1 MWILHLLPESYIL
14 FITYCLMG
22 AGLLGMLIS
31 WFIFFIPF
39 LNIHRTWIQLLSIA
53 LLSAG
58 IYWYGGYGN
67 ELSWRE
73 RVAEMEAKV
82 KAAEE
87 KSREANAQIET
98 RVVEKTKVIR
108 EKGKIQ
114 IEYINRL
121 VEGKTIE
128 IVKDLSA
135 EERAAFEKKQR
146 ELQDAIKNCPV
157 PRIIVEEQNKAAQP
171 IVVIEESK

>member
-14 FITYCLMG
+14 FVTYCLIG
-22 AGLLGMLIS
+22 IGLFGMIAS
-31 WFIFFIPF
+31 WFISFIPF
-39 LNIHRTWIQLLSIA
+39 LNIHRTWIQILSVLI
-53 LLSAG
+53 LSSG

-73 RVAEMEAKV
+73 RVAEMQAKV

-87 KSREANAQIET
+87 KSREANTQIET

-108 EKGKIQ
+108 EKGRIQ

-128 IVKDLSA
+128 IVKDMSA
-135 EERAAFEKKQR
+135 EERAIFEAKQK

-157 PRIIVEEQNKAAQP
+157 PRIIVEEQNKAAAQ
-171 IVVIEESK
+171 K